1 MQLNGTAIKNS
12 SFIGFQW
19 GNFCPKGPERNYF
32 FLFLV

>member
-19 GNFCPKGPERNYF
+19 GSKRSWEELF